1 MQSPTRL
8 ALARR
13 ISSAWV
19 WIAIVIWIGQGCSTV
34 LVPEKSPV
42 EELQANTPPIEAQSP
57 TPPRASPETPPP
69 EAEASAPP
77 KFVATGLASRYGA
90 KHHGRRTA
98 SGEIFNQTKFT
109 GAHPTLPLGSIV
121 KVTNL
126 ENGKSVDLR
135 INDRGPYQRGRIIDV
150 SRAAATLLGMRESGV
165 AQVRVELISSPQILG
180 VLPRKK

>member
-42 EELQANTPPIEAQSP
+42 EELQAITPPIEAQSP
-57 TPPRASPETPPP
+57 TSARASPKTPPP

-77 KFVATGLASRYGA
+77 KEFVATGLASWYGA
-90 KHHGRRTA
+90 NHHGTRTA
-98 SGEIFNQTKFT
+98 SGEIFNQPKFT
-109 GAHPTLPLGSIV
+109 
-121 KVTNL
+121 
-126 ENGKSVDLR
+126 
-135 INDRGPYQRGRIIDV
+135 
-150 SRAAATLLGMRESGV
+150 
-165 AQVRVELISSPQILG
+165 
-180 VLPRKK
+180 